1 MSCRDV
7 FRMSEV
13 VIGHSYVER
22 STVFF
27 TQESYNTI
35 QILHPDEGRRLQL
48 PTQLGAIINDL
59 PVFRAWRRP

>member
-1 MSCRDV
+1 
-7 FRMSEV
+7 MSEV
-13 VIGHSYVER
+13 IVGHGYVER

-35 QILHPDEGRRLQL
+35 QIPHPDEGVRLQL
-48 PTQLGAIINDL
+48 PAQLGAIINDL